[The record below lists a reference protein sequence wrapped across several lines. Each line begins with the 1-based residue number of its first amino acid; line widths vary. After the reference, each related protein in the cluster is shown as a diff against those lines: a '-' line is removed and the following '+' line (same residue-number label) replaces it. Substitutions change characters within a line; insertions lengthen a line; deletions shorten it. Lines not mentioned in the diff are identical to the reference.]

1 MHINNEIIR
10 LPDEYGKPVS
20 ERNRKKWHKI
30 ISLFSENRLNDLALN
45 HRTGTRGRILSVL
58 ALEVF
63 NIIQIPFSSEPIF
76 HHTEPNRWYT
86 EFAKKH
92 EIKLR
97 THDFYN
103 PDLFLEDGTWVEIT
117 LSENTAYQ
125 KLFRYGHQAENL
137 LLLWLDNDQGF
148 HKETCQH
155 IRFPNARIESIE
167 FFEAQLKKTPKGLEI
182 IDKLKVLKKL
192 KGIIL

>member
-1 MHINNEIIR
+1 MHITNEIIR
-10 LPDEYGKPVS
+10 LPDEYRKPIS
-20 ERNRKKWHKI
+20 ERSRKKWDKI
-30 ISLFSENRLNDLALN
+30 ISLFFESRLSDLALN

-58 ALEVF
+58 ALKVF
-63 NIIQIPFSSEPIF
+63 NIMQIPFNAEPIF
-76 HHTEPNRWYT
+76 YHTEPNRWYT
-86 EFAKKH
+86 EFTQKH

-137 LLLWLDNDQGF
+137 LLLWLDNDDGF
-148 HKETCQH
+148 HKKTCRH

-167 FFEAQLKKTPKGLEI
+167 RFDAQLKKTPNGLEI
-182 IDKLKVLKKL
+182 IDKIEVLKDL
-192 KGIIL
+192 KGTIL